1 MISLR
6 LFSVSGSV
14 CDRLTL
20 FSVCAEPIVYFG
32 ESSYHV
38 DESSRKLKV
47 IVWRSGTDL
56 QHESTVTV
64 RSRSRSGKPSS
75 AQGMTQSQYLENTFV
90 RNVH

>member
-1 MISLR
+1 MIALI
-6 LFSVSGSV
+6 
-14 CDRLTL
+14 L

-38 DESSRKLKV
+38 DESSRKIKV

-64 RSRSRSGKPSS
+64 RSRSGKPSS